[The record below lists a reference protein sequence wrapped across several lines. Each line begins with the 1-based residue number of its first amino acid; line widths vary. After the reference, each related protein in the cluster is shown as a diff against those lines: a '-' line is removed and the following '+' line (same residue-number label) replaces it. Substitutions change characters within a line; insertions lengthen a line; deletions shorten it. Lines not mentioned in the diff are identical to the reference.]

1 MVKTKHGTFEVRS
14 ITFGERRELHRL
26 EMKTFWDESLDQDAY
41 FDLLNWIMKKAFV
54 NPEESLKKFN
64 DAEIDEILNEIYL
77 HYKGLSKKKNS
88 K

>member
-1 MVKTKHGTFEVRS
+1 MVKTKHGTFEVRP

-26 EMKTFWDESLDQDAY
+26 EMKAYQDNTLDPDGY
-41 FDLLNWIMKKAFV
+41 FGLLNWVMKKAFI
-54 NPEESLKKFN
+54 NPEEKLQKFD

>member
-41 FDLLNWIMKKAFV
+41 FNLLNWIMKKAFA